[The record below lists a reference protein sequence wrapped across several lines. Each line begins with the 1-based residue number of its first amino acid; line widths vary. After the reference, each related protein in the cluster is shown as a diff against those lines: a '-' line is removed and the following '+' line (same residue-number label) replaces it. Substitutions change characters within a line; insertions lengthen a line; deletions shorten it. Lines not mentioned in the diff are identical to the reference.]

1 MITIILK
8 KIYTLINYG
17 YSEKF
22 NILVTWNK
30 HFLGVCGRLL
40 AISVFL
46 GHVSAPWMF
55 IMLRAYTLVVAMT
68 SSTLMRSLAEWRPSP
83 PMP

>member
-30 HFLGVCGRLL
+30 S
-40 AISVFL
+40 ISIIV
-46 GHVSAPWMF
+46 
-55 IMLRAYTLVVAMT
+55 
-68 SSTLMRSLAEWRPSP
+68 
-83 PMP
+83 

>member
-22 NILVTWNK
+22 NILVTWNYVK
-30 HFLGVCGRLL
+30 YSWWITFLHYFGSERSCSGVYFIIDGL
-40 AISVFL
+40 
-46 GHVSAPWMF
+46 VSAGMG
-55 IMLRAYTLVVAMT
+55 
-68 SSTLMRSLAEWRPSP
+68 
-83 PMP
+83 